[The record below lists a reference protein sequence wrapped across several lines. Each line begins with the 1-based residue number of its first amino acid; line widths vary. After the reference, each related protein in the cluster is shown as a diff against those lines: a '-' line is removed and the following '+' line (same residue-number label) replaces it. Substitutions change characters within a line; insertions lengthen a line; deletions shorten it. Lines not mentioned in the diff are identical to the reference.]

1 MTSTLSATQLRLREA
16 ALRLFAERGVSQV
29 SISDLAEAA
38 RVARGTV
45 YNNFS
50 SIETLFEDVAT
61 QLTTDMQARIEQA
74 AQGAS
79 DPARRLAGG
88 VRLFIR
94 NAHENAAWGR
104 FLIRFGAT
112 TPTLRG
118 LLEGAPARDLQA
130 GIQSGRFVL
139 REGQV
144 QTAVTMLSGAVL
156 AAISL
161 VLEGH
166 RTWREAGSDTA
177 ELLLRAVGVPVEEAR
192 GLSTVELPPLSPPMG
207 R

>member
-1 MTSTLSATQLRLREA
+1 MTSTLNATQLRLREA

-61 QLTTDMQARIEQA
+61 QLTTDMQRRIGQS
-74 AQGAS
+74 AQGVA
-79 DPARRLAGG
+79 DPAQRLADG
-88 VRLFIR
+88 VRLFVR
-94 NAHENAAWGR
+94 HAHENAAWGR
-104 FLIRFGAT
+104 FLQRFGAT

-130 GIQSGRFVL
+130 GLQSGRFVL

-144 QTAVTMLSGAVL
+144 QTAVTMLSGSVL

-166 RTWREAGSDTA
+166 RTWRDAGSDMA
-177 ELLLRAVGVPVEEAR
+177 EFLLRAVGVPLEEAR
-192 GLSTVELPPLSPPMG
+192 ALSTVELPALSPE
-207 R
+207 